1 MIWGKRTDYT
11 HGIVASGVS
20 FLLPT
25 VLSVV
30 LCVSMSIWLNNL
42 CEPQIVDPVFL
53 LYGRVLTDQQCGQS
67 TPLFISSRSVRGD

>member
-1 MIWGKRTDYT
+1 MRMVTPLNGILVGSPPTGFFMIWGKRTDYT

-30 LCVSMSIWLNNL
+30 LCVSVI
-42 CEPQIVDPVFL
+42 
-53 LYGRVLTDQQCGQS
+53 
-67 TPLFISSRSVRGD
+67 